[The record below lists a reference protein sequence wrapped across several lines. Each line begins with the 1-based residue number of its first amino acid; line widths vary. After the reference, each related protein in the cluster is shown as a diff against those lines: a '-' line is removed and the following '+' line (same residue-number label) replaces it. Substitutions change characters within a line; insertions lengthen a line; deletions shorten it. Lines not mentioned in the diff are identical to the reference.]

1 MREMDNGVAL
11 WKWEDWYMIVSR
23 DEEYMI
29 WPPSTLIAMAMSAS
43 DIDFV
48 LCDGGKLSLLSM

>member
-1 MREMDNGVAL
+1 MDNGVAL

-23 DEEYMI
+23 DEEHMI
-29 WPPSTLIAMAMSAS
+29 WPPSALIAVAMSAS

-48 LCDGGKLSLLSM
+48 LCDGHKLSLLSM

>member
-1 MREMDNGVAL
+1 MDNGVAL